1 MNKIGIIYT
10 LEKLLSGDNDALFSF
25 DLETIQ
31 LCCWNP
37 AILTKENAEKV
48 KEILDGR
55 LEITSVWAGWS
66 GPSIWNFVD
75 GPETL
80 GLVPEAYR
88 FQRMQELCRA
98 VDFAQELGVKNV
110 TTHMGFIPEQSVYPN
125 YVGLVNAVAYV
136 GRYAAARDIWFNF
149 ETGQETP
156 VTLMRTIADTK
167 LNNLGVNLD
176 PANLIMYGRA
186 NPVDAAEIY
195 GDKIRG
201 VHVKDGLYP
210 QGDFSKLGNETKVGE
225 GKVNYPLFIDTLVN
239 KVGYK
244 GDLYIER
251 EISGEQQ
258 TRDIIDTIKYI
269 RELLKE
275 E

>member
-1 MNKIGIIYT
+1 MNRLGIIYQI
-10 LEKLLSGDNDALFSF
+10 EHLLSGDNEKLFSF

-31 LCCWNP
+31 LACWNP
-37 AILTKENAEKV
+37 KILTKENAEKV
-48 KEILDGR
+48 KKIIEGR
-55 LEITSVWAGWS
+55 YEITSVWAGWS
-66 GPSIWNFVD
+66 GPSIWNFTD

-80 GLVPEAYR
+80 GLVPETYR
-88 FQRMQELCRA
+88 FQRMQELCSA
-98 VDFAQELGVKNV
+98 IDFAHELGVQDV
-110 TTHMGFIPEQSVYPN
+110 TTHMGFIPEQSVYPG

-136 GRYAAARDIWFNF
+136 GRYAAARGMWFNF

-156 VTLMRTIADTK
+156 VTLMRTIADTG

-201 VHVKDGLYP
+201 VHLKDGLYP
-210 QGDFSKLGNETKVGE
+210 SGDYSKLGNETKVGE
-225 GKVNYPLFIDTLVN
+225 GKVNYPLFLDTLVN

-244 GDLYIER
+244 GDLYVER
-251 EISGEQQ
+251 EISGDQQ
-258 TRDIIDTIKYI
+258 AKDIVDTIKYVKT
-269 RELLKE
+269 LLGR
-275 E
+275 